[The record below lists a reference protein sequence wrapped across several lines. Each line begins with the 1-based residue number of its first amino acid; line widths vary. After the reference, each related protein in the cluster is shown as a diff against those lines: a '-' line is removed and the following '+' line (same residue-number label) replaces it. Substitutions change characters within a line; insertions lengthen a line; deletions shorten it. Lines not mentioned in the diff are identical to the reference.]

1 MMDVKKSKGNSIK
14 QHKNTSAEKTA
25 TISYYFWREWKVLL
39 IVTISGLIY
48 NTGLVAVPWFEGRL
62 AGCLMDILNKN
73 KTFSALLSLVISYMA
88 VILCVQISRYIK
100 RFYVRRFSNN
110 VNKTM
115 KGILYGNLVSL
126 SKSRLENEGS
136 GELITKAISDVDDCA
151 EGMRKFTTEIFDT
164 GIALAGYIIMLLY
177 YDIRLAL
184 ICLIF
189 PPISYIIAEKMK
201 TVVIGRASGRESTLV
216 PYRALFRSRKSV
228 V

>member
-1 MMDVKKSKGNSIK
+1 MDVKKSKGNSIK

-73 KTFSALLSLVISYMA
+73 KTFSAMLYLVISYMA

-115 KGILYGNLVSL
+115 KGILYAV
-126 SKSRLENEGS
+126 
-136 GELITKAISDVDDCA
+136 
-151 EGMRKFTTEIFDT
+151 
-164 GIALAGYIIMLLY
+164 
-177 YDIRLAL
+177 
-184 ICLIF
+184 
-189 PPISYIIAEKMK
+189 
-201 TVVIGRASGRESTLV
+201 
-216 PYRALFRSRKSV
+216 
-228 V
+228 